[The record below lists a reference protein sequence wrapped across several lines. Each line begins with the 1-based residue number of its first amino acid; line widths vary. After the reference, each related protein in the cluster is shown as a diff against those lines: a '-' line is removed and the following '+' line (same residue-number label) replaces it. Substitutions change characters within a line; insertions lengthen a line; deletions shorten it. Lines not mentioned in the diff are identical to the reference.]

1 MSGQIIK
8 RGEQRYLIR
17 IFLGRHPTTGKR
29 SYRNETVRGNK
40 KTAEARLTQLLRER
54 DTGTLI
60 EPTRVTLDQYLDE
73 WLQSAAK
80 PRLRQSTYDGY
91 ELILKLYVRPE
102 LGDRPLASIQPLDI
116 QALYAGMIERGLSPR
131 TVRHAHAVLRS
142 ALNQAVKWRL
152 LHNNAA
158 LFVDLPR
165 QQKKEMHALSP
176 EQAQAFLKAAADD
189 KWGVLFALALTTG
202 MRPGEYLGLQWKDV
216 DLTKGIATVRRAVAF
231 RSGGEWEFAEP
242 KTAKS
247 VRRIPLPP
255 SVTAMLVEHQTKQAE
270 RVAATR
276 QRREEKGEP
285 FEYSDH
291 GLVFAG
297 DQGQPLD
304 LRNLTQRHFRAILKA
319 AGLPQELRLYDL
331 RHSCATLLL
340 AQGEHPKV
348 VSERLGHA
356 SVTLTLD
363 TYSHVLPTMQQQAAE
378 RLESALFGSLTNR
391 DLTIA
396 APDLDAG
403 DLR

>member
-1 MSGQIIK
+1 MAGQIIK

-29 SYRNETVRGNK
+29 RYRNETVQGSK
-40 KTAEARLTQLLRER
+40 KKAEARLTQLLRER

-60 EPTRVTLDQYLDE
+60 EPTRVTVDHYLDD
-73 WLQSAAK
+73 WLQSAAR

-116 QALYAGMIERGLSPR
+116 QGLYAGMIERGLSPR

-158 LFVDLPR
+158 MFVDLPR

-176 EQAQAFLKAAADD
+176 EQAQAFLKTAADD

-231 RSGGEWEFAEP
+231 RSGGEWEFTEP

-247 VRRIPLPP
+247 VRPIPLPP
-255 SVTAMLVEHQTKQAE
+255 SVTAMLVAHQTKQAE
-270 RVAATR
+270 KVAAAR
-276 QRREEKGEP
+276 QRREDKGEP
-285 FEYSDH
+285 FEYTDH

-319 AGLPQELRLYDL
+319 AELPQELRLYDL

-378 RLESALFGSLTNR
+378 RLETALFGR
-391 DLTIA
+391 E
-396 APDLDAG
+396 
-403 DLR
+403 